1 MLNQAESSRRR
12 ELQRRAFA
20 AGGGATDAELAELR
34 HLDAR
39 AAAHRV
45 VEPPLIPATGEVAS
59 TPAGAGQRANENVA
73 SPVADVDG
81 HAASASPVA
90 SENGPAAWRD
100 AGDGGTLQEPAQ
112 RGHEGPASS
121 APVAA
126 GETPTGR
133 RTGVSP
139 TSQSTGETPM
149 SRRTRRTP
157 TSRRPSIPMLVLS
170 ALIALLLGFGGA
182 WLVLGRDSTPAM
194 TSEQAKAMAEIEK
207 TARFD
212 PGSVVY
218 LGEKYDA
225 SVWRATSEGGERICL
240 AIQVGDRDQYQCTP
254 PPDDDTAFAEPV
266 GVSVSHADDEGD
278 WSYWATLLNDISGR
292 EVVIIQRH
300 DMSAAYGWESQYT
313 DEELRQVR
321 MLEAEGI
328 LPSYL
333 QIIGYDGDVPVFIS
347 QDGRTCIHV
356 VDPAS
361 NAVVQSCEPSD
372 DGVYTLRVNGAT
384 YEVRESSMHGP
395 VLTVVRNGG

>member
-20 AGGGATDAELAELR
+20 AGGGVTDAERAELR
-34 HLDAR
+34 DLDAR
-39 AAAHRV
+39 AAAAPVPPAAPTPDDPASSTKRPQQALTEQALT
-45 VEPPLIPATGEVAS
+45 EPPLTEQPLAEPPLTE
-59 TPAGAGQRANENVA
+59 QRLTEQRL
-73 SPVADVDG
+73 S
-81 HAASASPVA
+81 
-90 SENGPAAWRD
+90 GPRSD
-100 AGDGGTLQEPAQ
+100 AGDDLILGQAVHGGAAEREP
-112 RGHEGPASS
+112 S
-121 APVAA
+121 ADADGAA
-126 GETPTGR
+126 LGR
-133 RTGVSP
+133 
-139 TSQSTGETPM
+139 
-149 SRRTRRTP
+149 
-157 TSRRPSIPMLVLS
+157 RRPSIPVLVLS
-170 ALIALLLGFGGA
+170 TLIALLLGFGGG
-182 WLVLGRDSTPAM
+182 WLLLSRDSTPAM
-194 TSEQAKAMAEIEK
+194 TAEQAKAMAEIEK

-225 SVWRATSEGGERICL
+225 SVWRATSEGGERVCL

-266 GVSVSHADDEGD
+266 GVSVSRADDEGD

-313 DEELRQVR
+313 DEELRQIR

-328 LPSYL
+328 VPNYL

-347 QDGRTCIHV
+347 QDGRTCIYV

-361 NAVVQSCEPSD
+361 NAVVQSCDPSD
-372 DGVYTLRVNGAT
+372 DGVYVLQVNGAT
-384 YEVRESSMHGP
+384 YEVRETNSRGP
-395 VLTVVRNGG
+395 MLTIVRNRG

>member
-1 MLNQAESSRRR
+1 M
-12 ELQRRAFA
+12 
-20 AGGGATDAELAELR
+20 
-34 HLDAR
+34 
-39 AAAHRV
+39 
-45 VEPPLIPATGEVAS
+45 
-59 TPAGAGQRANENVA
+59 
-73 SPVADVDG
+73 
-81 HAASASPVA
+81 
-90 SENGPAAWRD
+90 
-100 AGDGGTLQEPAQ
+100 
-112 RGHEGPASS
+112 
-121 APVAA
+121 
-126 GETPTGR
+126 
-133 RTGVSP
+133 
-139 TSQSTGETPM
+139 
-149 SRRTRRTP
+149 
-157 TSRRPSIPMLVLS
+157 SRRPSIPVLVLS

-182 WLVLGRDSTPAM
+182 WLVLSRDSTPAM
-194 TSEQAKAMAEIEK
+194 TAEQAKAMAEIEK

-225 SVWRATSEGGERICL
+225 SVWRATSEDGERICL
-240 AIQVGDRDQYQCTP
+240 AIQVGDRNQYQCTP

-313 DEELRQVR
+313 DEELRQIR
-321 MLEAEGI
+321 MLEAEGV

-347 QDGRTCIHV
+347 QDGRTCIYV

-361 NAVVQSCEPSD
+361 NAVLQSCEPSD
-372 DGVYTLRVNGAT
+372 DGVYTLQVNGVT
-384 YEVRESSMHGP
+384 YEVRESSMRGP